1 MDQSGLLE
9 QAVTRLQRRHRFLR
23 RVRRCLDTTLVGL
36 AAACLA
42 TALVTTGAWTAPL
55 PTVYALLA
63 LATLGVILCLGWPGR
78 GDSKLASLRMLAA
91 ADHTLRSRER
101 LSTAYEYGEQHAN
114 HPFNAA
120 LMAEAERLAPRIE
133 PRQVLPL
140 HLPRR
145 LWAIPTLL
153 LATFALHWVEMPMGS
168 FDTLG
173 DADFSRQV
181 AREGQRLEQWGNE
194 LERLARQEH
203 LDRSLV
209 LARQLRDLGKR
220 LQDERAPQDAFADRI
235 ATLSDYLQR
244 LHEELRERAL
254 MSGTGR
260 LVVRDTLPSGKS
272 LKQALQDVLKLLDDE
287 APPRDRVAAAEQSL
301 QRLRQQAGGRPM
313 PELEALLQNLRA
325 GDVQAAR
332 QLLREAIEQQQA
344 SEELQ
349 HLERARRAL
358 EYASRSLRQQA
369 NGQPTGDPAPGARQ
383 AQSDFDPRNFGG
395 EFMMEDL
402 YGMEEFSAPGADA
415 GYGVST
421 RTEARPEQA
430 LRESEQP
437 MSHVELSSSPG
448 PTRLQYMRRLPLANA
463 AQAPVEQMAVAY
475 QQAAEEV
482 LTHEDIPR
490 DYREQIK
497 QYFLSLGM
505 VRE

>member
-1 MDQSGLLE
+1 MDQSGPLE

-23 RVRRCLDTTLVGL
+23 RLRRSLDTTLAGL
-36 AAACLA
+36 ATACLA
-42 TALVTTGAWTAPL
+42 TALVTAGAWTASL
-55 PTVYALLA
+55 TAVYALLA
-63 LATLGVILCLGWPGR
+63 LATLAVILCRSWPAR
-78 GDSKLASLRMLAA
+78 GAPLEMLVA

-101 LSTAYEYGEQHAN
+101 LSTAYEYGKQHAD

-120 LMAEAERLAPRIE
+120 LTDEADRVAPRVE

-140 HLPRR
+140 RLPRR
-145 LWAIPTLL
+145 LWAMPALL
-153 LATFALHWVEMPMGS
+153 LATLALHWIETPTWS
-168 FDTLG
+168 FDTIR
-173 DADFSRQV
+173 DADLSRQA
-181 AREGQRLEQWGNE
+181 AREGQRLEQWGDE

-209 LARQLRDLGKR
+209 LARQLQNLGKH
-220 LQDERAPQDAFADRI
+220 LQDERAPQDAFTDRI

-244 LHEELRERAL
+244 LREELRERAL
-254 MSGTGR
+254 MSGMGQ
-260 LVVRDTLPSGKS
+260 LAVHDTLPSGKS
-272 LKQALQDVLKLLDDE
+272 LKQELQDVLKLLQDE

-301 QRLRQQAGGRPM
+301 QRLRQQAGGRPV
-313 PELEALLQNLRA
+313 PELESLLQNLRA

-332 QLLREAIEQQQA
+332 QLLREVIEQQQA

-358 EYASRSLRQQA
+358 EYASRSLQQRA
-369 NGQPTGDPAPGARQ
+369 EGQPGGGPAPGARQ
-383 AQSDFDPRNFGG
+383 MPDDFDPRNFGG

-421 RTEARPEQA
+421 RVDARPEEA

-437 MSHVELSSSPG
+437 VSYVELSSSPG
-448 PTRLQYMRRLPLANA
+448 PTRLQYMRRLPVVNE
-463 AQAPVEQMAVAY
+463 AQVPVAEVAVQY
-475 QQAAEEV
+475 RQAAEEV

-490 DYREQIK
+490 GYREHIK

>member
-1 MDQSGLLE
+1 MDQSGPLE

-23 RVRRCLDTTLVGL
+23 RLRRSLDTALVGL

-42 TALVTTGAWTAPL
+42 TALVTAGVWTASL
-55 PTVYALLA
+55 PAAYGLLA
-63 LATLGVILCLGWPGR
+63 LVILGVILCLSWPGR
-78 GDSKLASLRMLAA
+78 GSPLDMLAA
-91 ADHTLRSRER
+91 ADRTLRGRER
-101 LSTAYEYGEQHAN
+101 LSTAYEYGKQHTD

-120 LMAEAERLAPRIE
+120 LMDEADRLAPRVE

-140 HLPRR
+140 RLPRR
-145 LWAIPTLL
+145 LWAIPVLL
-153 LATFALHWVEMPMGS
+153 LATLALHWIETPTWS

-173 DADFSRQV
+173 DAEFSRQV
-181 AREGQRLEQWGNE
+181 AREGQRLEQWGDE

-209 LARQLRDLGKR
+209 LARQLRNLGKH
-220 LQDERAPQDAFADRI
+220 LQDERAPQDAFTDRI
-235 ATLSDYLQR
+235 ASLSDYLQR
-244 LHEELRERAL
+244 LREELRERAL
-254 MSGTGR
+254 MSGMGR
-260 LVVRDTLPSGKS
+260 LAVRDTLPSGKS
-272 LKQALQDVLKLLDDE
+272 LKQELQDVLKLLDDE
-287 APPRDRVAAAEQSL
+287 TPSRDRVAAAEQSL
-301 QRLRQQAGGRPM
+301 QRLRQQAGAVPV
-313 PELEALLQNLRA
+313 PELESLLENLRA

-344 SEELQ
+344 SEEMQ

-358 EYASRSLRQQA
+358 EYASRNLQQRA
-369 NGQPTGDPAPGARQ
+369 EGRPGGDPAPGARQ
-383 AQSDFDPRNFGG
+383 VPSDFDPRNFGG

-402 YGMEEFSAPGADA
+402 YGMEEFSAPGSDA

-421 RTEARPEQA
+421 RVDDRPEQA

-437 MSHVELSSSPG
+437 TSHVELSSSPG
-448 PTRLQYMRRLPLANA
+448 PTRLQYMRRLPMVNE
-463 AQAPVEQMAVAY
+463 AQVPVEEVAVQY

-490 DYREQIK
+490 GYREQIK

-505 VRE
+505 VGE

>member
-9 QAVTRLQRRHRFLR
+9 QAVTRLQRRYRFLR
-23 RVRRCLDTTLVGL
+23 RVRRFLDTALAGL

-42 TALVTTGAWTAPL
+42 TALVTAGVWTAPL

-63 LATLGVILCLGWPGR
+63 LAALGVILCLGWPGR
-78 GDSKLASLRMLAA
+78 GSPLDMLTA
-91 ADHTLRSRER
+91 ADRTLRSRER
-101 LSTAYEYGEQHAN
+101 LSTAYEYGRQHAD

-120 LMAEAERLAPRIE
+120 LMTEADRLAPRVE
-133 PRQVLPL
+133 PHQVLPL
-140 HLPRR
+140 RLPRR
-145 LWAIPTLL
+145 LWAIPALLVVTL
-153 LATFALHWVEMPMGS
+153 ALHWTEMPTWS

-173 DADFSRQV
+173 DAAFSRQAV
-181 AREGQRLEQWGNE
+181 REGQRLEQWGNE

-209 LARQLRDLGKR
+209 LARQLQNLGKH
-220 LQDERAPQDAFADRI
+220 LQDERAPQNAFTDRI

-244 LHEELRERAL
+244 LREELRERAL
-254 MSGTGR
+254 MSGMGQ
-260 LVVRDTLPSGKS
+260 LAVRDVLPSGKS
-272 LKQALQDVLKLLDDE
+272 LKQELQDVLKLLQDE

-301 QRLRQQAGGRPM
+301 QRLRQQTGGRPA

-332 QLLREAIEQQQA
+332 QLLREVIEQRQA

-369 NGQPTGDPAPGARQ
+369 EGQASADPVPGAQ
-383 AQSDFDPRNFGG
+383 QTQSDFDPRNFGG

-402 YGMEEFSAPGADA
+402 YGMEEFSAPGSDA

-421 RTEARPEQA
+421 RTEASPEQA

-437 MSHVELSSSPG
+437 MSHVELSSSSG
-448 PTRLQYMRRLPLANA
+448 PTRLHYMRRLPVVNA
-463 AQAPVEQMAVAY
+463 AQVPVAEVAVQY

-490 DYREQIK
+490 GYREQIK